1 MAWYQGATKK
11 NIPPGPNDPPI
22 KPRVVILHVAD
33 TEATSLHDYFNGPS
47 GGVESHFYILRDGS
61 VEQYRDTAYQAD
73 ANVMANDFAI
83 SIETQGLADG
93 TWTDA
98 QLASI
103 KALILWCHTTHGIPL
118 VKCPKW
124 DGSGV
129 GYHILFMQQWA
140 GGPRACPG
148 PDRIQQFNS
157 VLVPWMAAGGNGDD
171 MSAADVKAVN
181 DYTAALLLNGYT
193 VAGQAK
199 PSLLDVL
206 VETQRRVSTQGAQVE
221 ALSAAVKALAEAKGA
236 DADAITKAVV
246 DKIAAIDFGIK
257 PQ

>member
-1 MAWYQGATKK
+1 
-11 NIPPGPNDPPI
+11 
-22 KPRVVILHVAD
+22 
-33 TEATSLHDYFNGPS
+33 
-47 GGVESHFYILRDGS
+47 
-61 VEQYRDTAYQAD
+61 
-73 ANVMANDFAI
+73 
-83 SIETQGLADG
+83 
-93 TWTDA
+93 
-98 QLASI
+98 
-103 KALILWCHTTHGIPL
+103 
-118 VKCPKW
+118 
-124 DGSGV
+124 
-129 GYHILFMQQWA
+129 
-140 GGPRACPG
+140 
-148 PDRIQQFNS
+148 